1 MHLHLIICFALVIWR
16 PEDRPWEGVVQG
28 RFWTLLAVWVPVV
41 ALYLAAVGSSA
52 TAMRRLDG
60 AGRGAHAAQ
69 HIYHRWT
76 AGLRLAAVGLFAGG
90 LFLTDWIPLVRSLSW
105 LTTVPGAADLVLL
118 TPFLAAAVLIFVGHY
133 RIDRALHQ
141 VILDGPD
148 WRDHTHAEV
157 WTLGQYLNFNLRHHL
172 LVVAVPMAV
181 ILVAFDLSRMYERQ
195 LNEFLRVAWAG
206 EVAPGVAAAAVFL
219 VAPLMLR
226 YLWPT
231 QPMPVGPLRDRLELI
246 CRRIG
251 LRYRDILIWRSGGMM
266 INAAVMGMFGR
277 VRYVMLSDG
286 LLEAMNDAQIEAV
299 FGHEAG
305 HVRHR
310 HIPFFVL
317 FAVCSMLFLSG
328 AIEALRL
335 GVEREMFG
343 LSMLAIQGIGGASV
357 LVFWGLGFGWISRR
371 FERQADLFGARCV
384 TPTLP
389 GKCNLP
395 CAIHDREAVAEP
407 GDRADGPV
415 CSTAAAV
422 FASALDRVAV
432 LNGIPPE
439 ERSWRH
445 SSIASRVRFLTSL
458 SGDRGRICRF
468 ERVVRRIKMA
478 LLVLGVGGSLMAGAY
493 VWDHPLYGIDR
504 LPRINAE
511 TQKR

>member
-1 MHLHLIICFALVIWR
+1 MIH
-16 PEDRPWEGVVQG
+16 G
-28 RFWTLLAVWVPVV
+28 RFWTLIAVWVPVV

-52 TAMRRLDG
+52 AAVRRLDD

-76 AGLRLAAVGLFAGG
+76 AGLRLAAVGLFAAG
-90 LFLTDWIPLVRSLSW
+90 LFLTDWDPMVRSLSW
-105 LTTVPGAADLVLL
+105 VTAVPGAADLVLL
-118 TPFLAAAVLIFVGHY
+118 TPFLAAAVLIFVGHC
-133 RIDRALHQ
+133 RIDCALHQ

-148 WRDHTHAEV
+148 WRDQPHAEV

-181 ILVAFDLSRMYERQ
+181 ILAAFDLSRVYEQR
-195 LNEFLRVAWAG
+195 LNEISRVAWAG
-206 EVAPGVAAAAVFL
+206 EVAPGIAAAAVFL
-219 VAPLMLR
+219 LAPLMLR

-231 QPMPVGPLRDRLELI
+231 QPMPAGPLRDRLQLI
-246 CRRIG
+246 CRRLG

-266 INAAVMGMFGR
+266 INAAVMGIFGR

-328 AIEALRL
+328 VIEALRL
-335 GVEREMFG
+335 GVEREMFR
-343 LSMLAIQGIGGASV
+343 LSTPAIQGIGGACV

-371 FERQADLFGARCV
+371 FERQADLCGARCV

-389 GKCNLP
+389 EQCSLP
-395 CAIHDREAVAEP
+395 CAVHDHDAVADP
-407 GDRADGPV
+407 DQTDGPV

-422 FASALDRVAV
+422 FTSALDRVAV

-458 SGDRGRICRF
+458 SGDPGRIRRF
-468 ERVVRRIKMA
+468 ERQVRRIKAA
-478 LLVLGVGGSLMAGAY
+478 LLLLGLGGSLVAGAY